1 MLNTII
7 IQPPLVQLNTP
18 YPSGAYLLSFFKDL
32 YSTNKINGQ
41 VKWYD
46 LSTELFHKIF
56 CKEGLSFIFNKTQS
70 QALKLADKY
79 EQQNNDNAA
88 FQLRRYIS
96 QSEKWCNWIDIIIK
110 ILCNGNREYTHEF
123 VRSAH
128 VPRGNRMEQYLS
140 NLNRDVTV
148 EDSQILASLAL
159 ADLADYITTVYDQN
173 FALIRYAESLAV
185 STATFSQAEAQ
196 LNSPILTDFY
206 KPLLQNI
213 FQQTSGNTLFC
224 ISIPFPGT
232 FVSSL
237 FTAKQIRSHYKNQAA
252 ISFGGGYINTELRN
266 ITDTKLFQYCD
277 FISYDK
283 GYGSYLSLFKDLNF
297 HSENQTQNPIL
308 QKLDGTQYYKITYN
322 HNNKIIPAQEE
333 NIEFQKQECS
343 IIKKLVPDFT
353 QIDFS
358 KSPKLTDDTNPM
370 HRIWNDGSWLKIYM
384 AYGCYWHRCAFCD
397 TSLDYV
403 KDFQTTNIQNL
414 YNGIYEQAKK
424 TGIYGIHF
432 VDEACPPIGLQQLA
446 LSNCKQNPKLTFWGN
461 IRFEKTFTRDLAD
474 LLSYGGLT
482 AVSAGIEIATGSG
495 LSTIN
500 KGTEIE
506 HIIAACCAFKEAGI
520 LIHSYMI
527 FGFWNQTPQDLI
539 NSMETLRQMFQEG
552 LLDSAFWHKFTLTK
566 HSTVYKEWEQGKHPD
581 LKPIP
586 QSPTQFA
593 QNNISFEGEEKS
605 QKYSDPLNAALNQ
618 WMHGQNLQK
627 KVETYFPFKMPQP
640 TIAKNFVQSQ
650 IQNYEEKRNKAF
662 TTIPAPTQEYVWLGG
677 LPIILKS
684 QNQTQLSWNYQG
696 EQLYADIQKSQAPK
710 IKELLTQISPEFYA
724 KANPTFTAENLI
736 STLGKELFFQLRGN
750 GLCQLI

>member
-70 QALKLADKY
+70 HALKLADKY

-213 FQQTSGNTLFC
+213 FQQTKGNTLFC

-237 FTAKQIRSHYKNQAA
+237 YTAQQIRSHYKNQAA

-605 QKYSDPLNAALNQ
+605 QKYSDSLNAALNQ

-627 KVETYFPFKMPQP
+627 KVETYFQFKMPQP

-662 TTIPAPTQEYVWLGG
+662 TTIPTPTQEYVWLGG
-677 LPIILKS
+677 LPLILKS
-684 QNQTQLSWNYQG
+684 QNQAQLSWNYQG

>member
-32 YSTNKINGQ
+32 YSTHKINGQ

-266 ITDTKLFQYCD
+266 ITDAKLFQYCD

-283 GYGSYLSLFKDLNF
+283 GYGSYLSLFKDLNL

-446 LSNCKQNPKLTFWGN
+446 LSNCKQNPKLTFCGN
-461 IRFEKTFTRDLAD
+461 
-474 LLSYGGLT
+474 S
-482 AVSAGIEIATGSG
+482 
-495 LSTIN
+495 
-500 KGTEIE
+500 
-506 HIIAACCAFKEAGI
+506 
-520 LIHSYMI
+520 
-527 FGFWNQTPQDLI
+527 
-539 NSMETLRQMFQEG
+539 
-552 LLDSAFWHKFTLTK
+552 
-566 HSTVYKEWEQGKHPD
+566 
-581 LKPIP
+581 
-586 QSPTQFA
+586 
-593 QNNISFEGEEKS
+593 
-605 QKYSDPLNAALNQ
+605 
-618 WMHGQNLQK
+618 
-627 KVETYFPFKMPQP
+627 
-640 TIAKNFVQSQ
+640 
-650 IQNYEEKRNKAF
+650 
-662 TTIPAPTQEYVWLGG
+662 
-677 LPIILKS
+677 
-684 QNQTQLSWNYQG
+684 
-696 EQLYADIQKSQAPK
+696 
-710 IKELLTQISPEFYA
+710 
-724 KANPTFTAENLI
+724 
-736 STLGKELFFQLRGN
+736 
-750 GLCQLI
+750 

>member
-70 QALKLADKY
+70 HALKLADKY

-213 FQQTSGNTLFC
+213 FQQTKGNTLFC

-237 FTAKQIRSHYKNQAA
+237 YTAQQIRSHYKNQAA

-506 HIIAACCAFKEAGI
+506 HIISACCAFKEAGI

-640 TIAKNFVQSQ
+640 TIARNFVQSQ

-677 LPIILKS
+677 LPLILKS
-684 QNQTQLSWNYQG
+684 QNQAQLSWNYQG